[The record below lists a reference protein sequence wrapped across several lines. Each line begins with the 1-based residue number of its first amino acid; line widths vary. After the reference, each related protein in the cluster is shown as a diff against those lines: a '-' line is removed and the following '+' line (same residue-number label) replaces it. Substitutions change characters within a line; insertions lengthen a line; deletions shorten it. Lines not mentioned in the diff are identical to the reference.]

1 VTYPTALSIQP
12 AAPVGISRE
21 AWYLLLTSER
31 NDYEERQQHTC
42 YLEIEETNDM
52 IAAKL
57 KGTVTKD
64 YRLELKVP
72 RSIPPGEVEV
82 IVLHPEPS
90 KKPKSRARKLN
101 PNIHPAAGLWA
112 DRPDIGD
119 TVEFV
124 SQLRRRLETRHDARR

>member
-1 VTYPTALSIQP
+1 
-12 AAPVGISRE
+12 
-21 AWYLLLTSER
+21 
-31 NDYEERQQHTC
+31 
-42 YLEIEETNDM
+42 M

-82 IVLHPEPS
+82 IVLHAEPPERPR
-90 KKPKSRARKLN
+90 SRLRGRD
-101 PNIHPAAGLWA
+101 PNVHPAAGMWA
-112 DRPDIGD
+112 DREDIGD

-124 SQLRRRLETRHDARR
+124 SKLRRRLETRRDARG

>member
-1 VTYPTALSIQP
+1 
-12 AAPVGISRE
+12 
-21 AWYLLLTSER
+21 
-31 NDYEERQQHTC
+31 
-42 YLEIEETNDM
+42 M

-82 IVLHPEPS
+82 IILHLEPS
-90 KKPKSRARKLN
+90 EKPKSRMRRLN
-101 PNIHPAAGLWA
+101 PNVHPAAGMWA
-112 DRPDIGD
+112 NREDIGD

-124 SQLRRRLETRHDARR
+124 SKLRRRLETRRDARG